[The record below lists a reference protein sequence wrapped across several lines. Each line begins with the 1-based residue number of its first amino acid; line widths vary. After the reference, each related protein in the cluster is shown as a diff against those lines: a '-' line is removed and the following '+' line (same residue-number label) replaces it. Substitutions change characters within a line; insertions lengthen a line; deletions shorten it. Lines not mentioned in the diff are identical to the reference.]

1 MPKKKQTKLQV
12 KKKIASINKNIYDL
26 LIDKLGYADS
36 LVPMS
41 RPKLLELNKTLQAVS
56 RKHYSR

>member
-1 MPKKKQTKLQV
+1 MPKKKLTKLQV

-41 RPKLLELNKTLQAVS
+41 RPKLL
-56 RKHYSR
+56 